1 MKRPNWLR
9 PQIGQGHPGGRDRLR
24 PDREERKESPRTRRL
39 SREDDNRKD
48 RSAGTPAAGRNPQ
61 GTRSTFRQE
70 MRAARLRQEERRQE
84 EEKRRAEREK
94 VRQEAQAYIYGRTE
108 EAERKALEDRAA
120 GRETF
125 RARQEQKAEA
135 LEKKDRRSL
144 FRKRKKAPAGTEAGK
159 PGKKGKRRPRR
170 RLNWARVLLLLGS
183 AALLI
188 ASYVTLHQPWLAF
201 GRLEVAGNTAVTLD
215 EVKEMGDAAEPLN
228 IFNLNRKKLLDS
240 LRSDYRV
247 EKAELAL
254 GWPNILKVVITDRQP
269 ALYVAMEGTRYAN
282 LDPTGHIIGLADG
295 ITGGDAPFVSG
306 WHIAQGELGG
316 VTEDEEIQGILGFL
330 GKLDPDLKERIMEI
344 HVDDQKSLK
353 IYLHNGIPVILGTY
367 ENADSKLKTF
377 KAICQELEAK
387 KIKAQYIDLTY
398 EKPYIKL

>member
-24 PDREERKESPRTRRL
+24 PDREERKESPRPRRL

-48 RSAGTPAAGRNPQ
+48 RSPGTPAAGRNPQ

-70 MRAARLRQEERRQE
+70 MRAPGCARKNGGRR
-84 EEKRRAEREK
+84 KK
-94 VRQEAQAYIYGRTE
+94 S
-108 EAERKALEDRAA
+108 A
-120 GRETF
+120 GRNGKKSARKPRPTF
-125 RARQEQKAEA
+125 TAG
-135 LEKKDRRSL
+135 
-144 FRKRKKAPAGTEAGK
+144 RKKRNGK
-159 PGKKGKRRPRR
+159 PGRPGRRTGNLPGPAGAEGGSPGKEGPAEPVPKTEESSGRDGSRE
-170 RLNWARVLLLLGS
+170 ARQKRETPSPAPAELGPGAAAPGS

-254 GWPNILKVVITDRQP
+254 GWPNILKVVITTGSRLCMWPWKGPSTPNWTPP
-269 ALYVAMEGTRYAN
+269 AHHRPG
-282 LDPTGHIIGLADG
+282 
-295 ITGGDAPFVSG
+295 
-306 WHIAQGELGG
+306 
-316 VTEDEEIQGILGFL
+316 
-330 GKLDPDLKERIMEI
+330 
-344 HVDDQKSLK
+344 
-353 IYLHNGIPVILGTY
+353 
-367 ENADSKLKTF
+367 
-377 KAICQELEAK
+377 
-387 KIKAQYIDLTY
+387 
-398 EKPYIKL
+398 